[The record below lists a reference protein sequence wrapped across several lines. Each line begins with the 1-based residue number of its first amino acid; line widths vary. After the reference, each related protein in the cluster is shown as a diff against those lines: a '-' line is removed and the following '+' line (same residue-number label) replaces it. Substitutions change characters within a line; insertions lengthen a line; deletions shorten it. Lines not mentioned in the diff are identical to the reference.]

1 MALID
6 KSTDDIDQQRKKS
19 VPMIFASEL
28 KAHRET
34 PAVRA
39 RLARVSALVDAR
51 SQARGG
57 DTSSPA

>member
-6 KSTDDIDQQRKKS
+6 KPTDTLDEQREKS
-19 VPMIFASEL
+19 VPVISASEL

-51 SQARGG
+51 KQPRA
-57 DTSSPA
+57 DDAPHPA